1 MRLYAALISLSLIW
15 GTSFLFIKVLISYT
29 EPWEIVFLRC
39 LLGALPLYVILLMKT
54 TKETWRNLPWR
65 ALLLAGVLNAA
76 IPWTLIA
83 LSETTIKSSTAAV
96 LNATTPIWT
105 SLMGFALFSVFL
117 SKRQWI
123 GIFIGFIGILIL
135 MDFDISGFLSED
147 FVGVGTMI
155 LAPLCYGFSNQ
166 FVKRYLGKVPVLI
179 IAAGTLT
186 VGYMVTG
193 IFSVAASGFPVDIF
207 TSWEPLMSIIVL
219 GVFGSGIAYLLNFY
233 MIQNG
238 GPEFAS
244 FVTYLVPISAMFW
257 GWLILEEPLSAHLI
271 IGLLFI
277 FGGVYLSGR
286 KTKQRK
292 AEMETEEKATAAR

>member
-15 GTSFLFIKVLISYT
+15 GTSFLFIKVLVSYT

-39 LLGALPLYVILLMKT
+39 LLGAIPLYVILIVKT

-65 ALLLAGVLNAA
+65 ALLIAGVLNAA

-117 SKRQWI
+117 AKRQWI
-123 GIFIGFIGILIL
+123 GILIGFIGILIL
-135 MDFDISGFLSED
+135 MDFDLSGFLSEN

-166 FVKRYLGKVPVLI
+166 FVKRFLGEVPVLI

-186 VGYMVTG
+186 VGYILTG
-193 IFSVAASGFPVDIF
+193 IFSVATSGFPTHVF
-207 TSWEPLMSIIVL
+207 TSWEPLLSILVL

-233 MIQNG
+233 MIQKG

-257 GWLILEEPLSAHLI
+257 GWFILDEPLSAHLI

-277 FGGVYLSGR
+277 FGGVYLSGK
-286 KTKQRK
+286 KTKK
-292 AEMETEEKATAAR
+292 KTTASESEEKVRAAK